1 MLDFMR
7 ANWGWMLSFGGFAV
21 GVLSYVF
28 VRIRALSLGVQA
40 LLRAQ
45 MINDYNRYLS
55 KGYAPIYAKQ
65 NFENCW
71 QQYER
76 LGKNGVL
83 QDIHDKFL
91 RLPTEPPQKDP
102 PSVVPISTREAAR
115 CSA

>member
-1 MLDFMR
+1 MLEFLR
-7 ANWGWMLSFGGFAV
+7 LNWGWMLSFGTFIVAAFG
-21 GVLSYVF
+21 YVI

-45 MINDYNRYLS
+45 MINDYNRYLE

-71 QQYER
+71 LQYDR
-76 LGKNGVL
+76 LGKNGVM
-83 QDIHDKFL
+83 QDIHNKFL
-91 RLPTEPPQKDP
+91 QLPTEPPRP
-102 PSVVPISTREAAR
+102 APVSTERKGPEL